1 MSINN
6 LFLFQKDLWHNK
18 DLCYKTLKL
27 KVNLKIFGFDLSN
40 DLIHLKIIS
49 QSFKIIKIN

>member
-6 LFLFQKDLWHNK
+6 LILFQKDLWHNK